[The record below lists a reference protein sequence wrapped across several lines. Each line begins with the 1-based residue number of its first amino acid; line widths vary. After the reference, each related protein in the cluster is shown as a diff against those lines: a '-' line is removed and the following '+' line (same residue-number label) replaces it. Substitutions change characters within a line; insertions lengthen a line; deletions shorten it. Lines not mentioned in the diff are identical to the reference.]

1 MLPRKNHITSE
12 LFWNVSI
19 RKDGDWYRGVIL
31 LEKALQRWAHDE
43 DIVAWLHRTLCEMGA
58 GHCN

>member
-1 MLPRKNHITSE
+1 MLPRQDHITTE
-12 LFWNVSI
+12 LFWNRSI
-19 RKDGDWYRGVIL
+19 RKAGDWSKTVGL

-43 DIVAWLHRTLCEMGA
+43 DIVAWLRRTLCEMGA